1 MDKEEGNK
9 TGKDQR
15 WGGPNV
21 LEKSEEAWV
30 TQGEGVCW
38 GAVEATLNEESEES
52 EGRLQKA

>member
-21 LEKSEEAWV
+21 LQKSEEAWV
-30 TQGEGVCW
+30 TQREGVC
-38 GAVEATLNEESEES
+38 GE
-52 EGRLQKA
+52 Q